1 MKQQK
6 QFINQT
12 GFYVDS
18 KATEEC
24 KTVEALAK
32 IYWIRVALGA
42 IAGLI
47 STGAVVGFHALDP
60 SASLASLVGSINTLL
75 NGITI
80 ALLIY
85 LVSYYALKAA
95 YTGKVEKQSKI
106 MSMGIFIYFFTWLV
120 VWVLTLSAIIGPL

>member
-1 MKQQK
+1 LKQRK

-24 KTVEALAK
+24 KTVEVLAK
-32 IYWIRVALGA
+32 IYWTRVALGA
-42 IAGLI
+42 IAGLT

-85 LVSYYALKAA
+85 LISYYALKAA
-95 YTGKVEKQSKI
+95 YSGKVEKQSKI

>member
-1 MKQQK
+1 M
-6 QFINQT
+6 
-12 GFYVDS
+12 
-18 KATEEC
+18 
-24 KTVEALAK
+24 LAK

-47 STGAVVGFHALDP
+47 STGAVVGFNALDP
-60 SASLASLVGSINTLL
+60 SASLTSLVSSTNTLL

-85 LVSYYALKAA
+85 LISYYALKASFS
-95 YTGKVEKQSKI
+95 GKVEKQSKI